1 MQTVSQ
7 AWKDNQTETLASESF
22 VEVTLT
28 LTDPEAYE
36 NSSATD
42 NGHITISN
50 TSQIVSEVDKDIVPY
65 ATLERNLWVLDG
77 SRKIIPAKNFGD
89 CGYISTAFSETSGVY
104 STIPIVSLEF
114 PEVQY
119 NMIQGVTIEWG
130 VAYDEYAT
138 DFTVT
143 AYNGDTV
150 VNTKS
155 VTGNKDMMSVVY
167 MDIVNYDRIDI
178 TITKWCLPYRRA
190 RIANVL
196 PGVKMK
202 YSKTDLFS
210 FSHKQS
216 VDPISAELPK
226 SEVSFSVENVGD
238 LYNFQNTDGLAKYL
252 IERQEIKVKYGYKLN
267 NKVEW
272 IEGGT
277 FYMSEWDAQ
286 QNGMT
291 ADFSARDL
299 LEFMTGT
306 YYYGLYNSAGVSL
319 YDLASAVLQDAD
331 LPLNNDGSAK
341 WTIDDSLKDIYTVA
355 PLPIDTH
362 ANCLQMI
369 ANAGGCVIYQD
380 RKGTFH
386 IKPVSYE
393 LSDYSISKFNSYSKP
408 ELSLSKPL
416 KQVDVPSYSYSVS
429 SQSAELYKGVI
440 SVNGTTDVI
449 VTYSSAASNVT
460 ATVTGGTL
468 NSATYYTN
476 VCVLNITATGNVTIT
491 VNGRSLETSSINTTS
506 TFAVEGEVITVD
518 NPLITS
524 QERALVIGQWVG
536 NYMKNRITKSS
547 SWRADPRLD
556 ALDVV
561 SSENDYG
568 VDKVLMTQVDYTY
581 SGAFRGSG
589 EGRVI

>member
-28 LTDPEAYE
+28 LTDPDAYE
-36 NSSATD
+36 NASATD
-42 NGHITISN
+42 NGHIDISN

-155 VTGNKDMMSVVY
+155 VTGNKDIMSVVY

-190 RIANVL
+190 RISNVL
-196 PGVKMK
+196 PGVVMT

-210 FSHKQS
+210 FSHKQT

-226 SEVSFSVENVGD
+226 SEVSFSIENVGD
-238 LYNFQNTDGLAKYL
+238 VYNFQNTDGLAKYL
-252 IERQEIKVKYGYKLN
+252 VERQEIKVKYGYKLN
-267 NKVEW
+267 NKIEW
-272 IEGGT
+272 IDGGT

-306 YYYGLYNSAGVSL
+306 YYYGLYRPEGVSL
-319 YDLASAVLQDAD
+319 YNLASEVLQDAD

-341 WTIDDSLKDIYTVA
+341 WVLDDSLKNIYTVA

-393 LSDYSISKFNSYSKP
+393 LSDYGISKFNSYSKP
-408 ELSLSKPL
+408 KLSLSKPL

-440 SVNGTTDVI
+440 SVSGTTDVI
-449 VTYSSAASNVT
+449 VTYSGAASNVT

-491 VNGRSLETSSINTTS
+491 VTGRSLETCSVNTTS
-506 TFAVEGEVITVD
+506 TFAIEGEVITVD

-524 QERALVIGQWVG
+524 QDRALTIGQWVG
-536 NYMKNRITKSS
+536 NYMKNRITLSS

-568 VDKVLMTQVDYTY
+568 VDKVLMTEVDYTY